1 MNRKLRQK
9 LNNTLGRTC
18 GAETSPSAKSALQ
31 NRLSEELDWM
41 DACPGRESLVILLNE
56 LAARIR
62 SIGIVVSLG
71 YGNLPGSLL
80 LYLTGV
86 TCINPVRWN
95 LPFIIFTETVRD
107 GLEIVFEAGSGSL
120 GAASEFLSNR
130 EGEFVTETEPGIFD
144 IDFLDGEL
152 LQGLRLTILENADL
166 DGFGHTLKT
175 GWHSLTQSSL
185 SRFRCGDTKG
195 VIYFDSDRMREM
207 LSEFGPESFSD
218 LVLLNA
224 LSCPERNG
232 LYEKVLAAKNE
243 PATISGSGYATSGL
257 VLDESYGIPVY
268 KEQATLLSANQGLH
282 DIPMYQHLAQ
292 KSHFIGRTILSVESM
307 WQKAVC
313 RTTLA

>member
-1 MNRKLRQK
+1 MNRKLHQK
-9 LNNTLGRTC
+9 LSNTLGRIC
-18 GAETSPSAKSALQ
+18 DSEASPSAKSALQ

-41 DACPGRESLVILLNE
+41 DACPGRESLVVLLHE
-56 LAARIR
+56 LAARMR
-62 SIGIVVSLG
+62 SIGIVVSPG
-71 YGNLPGSLL
+71 YGNLPYSLL

-86 TCINPVRWN
+86 TCINPVKWN
-95 LPFIIFTETVRD
+95 LPFTIFTETVRD
-107 GLEIVFEAGSGSL
+107 GLGTVFEAGSGCL
-120 GAASEFLSNR
+120 GAAREFLSNR

-144 IDFLDGEL
+144 INFLDGEL

-185 SRFRCGDTKG
+185 SRFRCGDTNA

-207 LSEFGPESFSD
+207 LSEFGPDSFSD

-224 LSCPERNG
+224 LSCPERSG

-243 PATISGSGYATSGL
+243 PSTISESGYATSDF

-268 KEQATLLSANQGLH
+268 KEQAILISANQGQQE
-282 DIPMYQHLAQ
+282 IPMYQHLAQ
-292 KSHFIGRTILSVESM
+292 KSQFIGRTILSVESM
-307 WQKAVC
+307 WQNKIY
-313 RTTLA
+313 